1 MKVLSLLNLKSTL
14 SSCTNPNC
22 APNSLAEKIEQR
34 GIQLA
39 ALTDLNTAMNC
50 PAFFVN
56 CSKHNIACLFG
67 MEAWTGDDL
76 RTLVLFSDLKLAV
89 DFCSSWYDTLP
100 VSTSRKR
107 QYYVDEDG
115 EIIGELK
122 KDLQN
127 RSPVK
132 HAVLEKQAINYGG
145 ILAYVKPGEE
155 LILDTGNE
163 VLLNEDSTV
172 NLKAIEKAFARLQ
185 VPQAE
190 PLT

>member
-14 SSCTNPNC
+14 SSCTSSISSPS
-22 APNSLAEKIEQR
+22 SLAEKIAQR

-56 CSKHNIACLFG
+56 CSRHSIACLFG
-67 MEAWTGDDL
+67 MEAWTYDNL
-76 RTLVLFSDLKLAV
+76 KTLILFSDLKLAV

-100 VSTSRKR
+100 NTECSKK
-107 QYYVDEDG
+107 QYYVDEEG

-132 HAVLEKQAINYGG
+132 FETLKKQALNSGG
-145 ILAYVKPGEE
+145 VVAYVKPETE
-155 LILDTGNE
+155 LYLDTGNE
-163 VLLNEDSTV
+163 VLLHEDSTI
-172 NLKAIEKAFARLQ
+172 NLKAIEKAFERLQ

-190 PLT
+190 PLS